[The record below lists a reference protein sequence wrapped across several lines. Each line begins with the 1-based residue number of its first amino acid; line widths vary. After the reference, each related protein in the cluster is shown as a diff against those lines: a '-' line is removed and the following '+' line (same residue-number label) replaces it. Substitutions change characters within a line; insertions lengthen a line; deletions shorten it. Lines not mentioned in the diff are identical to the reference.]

1 MMFSR
6 RLTPGQRLAAMPLFI
21 LGSLFSLA
29 AGHMIADHA
38 LQSSAI
44 TRPTHS
50 AQGAGGAALA
60 PKAHPTPA
68 ATASPTAPRT
78 TSLVAQHTV
87 PAAPPHHDGKSKKGA
102 PKESPPAKGGHP
114 KDKGHDEGHD
124 GG

>member
-1 MMFSR
+1 MMLSR

-21 LGSLFSLA
+21 LGGLSSLV

-44 TRPTHS
+44 VRPSHN
-50 AQGAGGAALA
+50 AQGVGGAALA

-68 ATASPTAPRT
+68 ATASPTAPHT
-78 TSLVAQHTV
+78 TGFAARNTV
-87 PAAPPHHDGKSKKGA
+87 PAAPLHHDGKSKKGA

-114 KDKGHDEGHD
+114 NGEDHD